1 MKRLLLSLLAMSFLG
16 TVVAQPALQIFDQY
30 DNDVTGKTITVYSNN
45 PLAELMESHLKVYN
59 SGDTDLNVFVRRIN
73 NTAVTNSSNAFC
85 FGINCYPPT
94 TDTSQ
99 VETPIQVGIMNTTF
113 IGDYY
118 PNQGRGISSVTYEF
132 YDNTST
138 ANKVSASVTVLYA
151 LADVLDILDEEGNII
166 NNSTLVVSSN
176 DTSMAAYFDAKVL
189 VRNNTS
195 TDLFM
200 YARRIQNAVVPGT
213 TNTFCYGVCYPP
225 FIDTSFVVVT
235 IPAGGTDNNFVADYT
250 PAGNAGATS
259 LTYEFYDNYTL
270 GEPTTASFTVIFNL
284 SGVGMPENK
293 GLSFSEPTPN
303 PASSFTVFNFDLPAS
318 VRSAYMSIRSISG
331 SEVEQIMLDRESG
344 KAIVHTADLP
354 AGLYLYSLVTD
365 GKVNFTKKLLVRH

>member
-1 MKRLLLSLLAMSFLG
+1 MKRLLLSLFALVTLSAV
-16 TVVAQPALQIFDQY
+16 TAQPALKIFDQF

-45 PLAELMESHLKVYN
+45 PLADLMESHLKVYN
-59 SGDTDLNVFVRRIN
+59 SGDTDLNVFLRRIN
-73 NTAVTNSSNAFC
+73 NTAATGSSNAFC

-99 VETPIQVGIMNTTF
+99 VETPIPVGAMNTTF

-118 PNQGRGISSVTYEF
+118 PNQSRGISSVTYEF
-132 YDNTST
+132 YDNTTT
-138 ANKVSASVTVLYA
+138 ANKISASVTVLYA
-151 LADVLDILDEEGNII
+151 VADVIDILDEEGHIV
-166 NNSTLVVSSN
+166 NNSTIVVSSN
-176 DTSMAAYFDAKVL
+176 DTSMAAYLDAKVK

-195 TDLFM
+195 SELFM
-200 YARRIQNAVVPGT
+200 YARRIQNSVVPGT

-225 FIDTSFVVVT
+225 FIDTSFVVVN
-235 IPAGGTDNNFVADYT
+235 IPGGAIDSNFVADYT

-259 LTYEFYDNYTL
+259 LSYEFFDNYTL
-270 GEPTTASFTVIFNL
+270 GEPTAAGFTIIFNL

-293 GLSFSEPTPN
+293 GLSFSEPSPN
-303 PASSFTVFNFDLPAS
+303 PAASFTVFNFDLPAS
-318 VRSAYMSIRSISG
+318 VRSAYLSIRSISG

-344 KAIVHTADLP
+344 KAILHTSDIP

>member
-1 MKRLLLSLLAMSFLG
+1 MKHLLLTLLSLVILSAI
-16 TVVAQPALQIFDQY
+16 TAQPALQIFDQF

-45 PLAELMESHLKVYN
+45 PLVDLMESHLKVYN

-73 NTAVTNSSNAFC
+73 NTAATNSSNAFC

-118 PNQGRGISSVTYEF
+118 PSQARGISSVTYEF
-132 YDNTST
+132 YDNTTT
-138 ANKVSASVTVLYA
+138 ANKVAASVTILYA
-151 LADVLDILDEEGNII
+151 VSDVIDILDEEGHIV
-166 NNSTLVVSSN
+166 NNSTIVVSSN
-176 DTSMAAYFDAKVL
+176 DTSMAAYFDAKVK
-189 VRNNTS
+189 VRNNS
-195 TDLFM
+195 SSDLFM
-200 YARRIQNAVVPGT
+200 YARRIQNSVVPGT

-235 IPAGGTDNNFVADYT
+235 IPGGGIDSNFVADYT

-259 LTYEFYDNYTL
+259 LSYEFYDNYTL
-270 GEPTTASFTVIFNL
+270 GEPTAASFTVIFNL

-303 PASSFTVFNFDLPAS
+303 PAASFTVFNFDLPAS
-318 VRSAYMSIRSISG
+318 VRSAYLSIRSISG

-344 KAIVHTADLP
+344 KAIVHTAALP